1 MKLDQKTLL
10 FVAIGLGAIKYI
22 ALPALEQ
29 YNSLSEQYRSVSL
42 RYDKSISAIEQS
54 PVYQQKISQYT
65 KATKDLALTFGE
77 PVNIDSY
84 KLELQDK
91 VSAVLLKHGLQEQ
104 SFGWK
109 QDLELKA
116 GDIYSGVLSLRF
128 SGQTAAMILATTE
141 LESIAKISQ
150 LERFSQTLQGY
161 QREETDLGRGN
172 ITLEIAIWVRAL

>member
-29 YNSLSEQYRSVSL
+29 YDSLSEQYRSVSL

-109 QDLELKA
+109 QELNVKV
-116 GDIYSGVLSLRF
+116 GDIYSGVLSLRYA
-128 SGQTAAMILATTE
+128 GDTAAMILATTE
-141 LESIAKISQ
+141 LESIVKISSVQ
-150 LERFSQTLQGY
+150 RFSQTLQGY
-161 QREETDLGRGN
+161 QNSETDIGRGHT
-172 ITLEIAIWVRAL
+172 TLEIAIWARAM